1 MEVQALQ
8 EKVLAQQKE
17 IVELK
22 RVQELLIERLEQ
34 VARLLDTMQDYHPMH
49 VPLCKTWDWN
59 KR

>member
-8 EKVLAQQKE
+8 EKVLAQQQE

-49 VPLCKTWDWN
+49 VPLCETWDWN